1 MSSNVIEYF
10 SQLVDRF
17 PKKYKDLKE
26 SIENGKVKDFN
37 KYVMDISVD
46 ELNNDLEII
55 LLSIFNK
62 KHGLAGDY
70 SLITISKPKYSKIV
84 EMVKILL
91 DKSQGSNLIKNKYV
105 KNGWNNILKV
115 TLLHIVCK
123 ILPDDVVIKKLIERG
138 ADINA
143 LDNDSKSVQK
153 NALHYAANYGN
164 PKAIKALVDSGSD
177 INAGPDASPLHFACS
192 NGDNEVAKTLVKLGA
207 DINVKDSNDAT
218 PLHYVSKLFNL
229 ELLKFFRDNG
239 ADLNAVDKMGQ
250 TALHYTTANSY
261 INIIGYENRYRWVN
275 HPYINNSRLVNHEG
289 NVMAAV
295 LLIKYGIDKNIKDI
309 NGKTAFENGHV
320 TSYEK
325 NVKDPQGVYV
335 GSTIFY
341 GVQQIMAELINKK
354 LNKGPKLSQMFNY
367 SSEPDIHV
375 FDPLRE
381 IVHGDSQSVL
391 DKMTSIIKYTDENN
405 VKFDVPIITIPKG
418 VLLFRSIRG
427 DDEADYCGI
436 KLNPT
441 SNKHCLHK
449 NHNVFF
455 YPYPGFSD
463 KYAVNHKISCF
474 VVEREMKLLNLRN
487 PAAIHRANKDDK
499 DIYFR
504 DCHNVE
510 KNFCYGLV
518 GRSYDPCFTEHFIR
532 KNPDVVGMITLA
544 KADTVHSHRKPYQF
558 GTVSKYSVFSQ
569 DSRKVQGIPEFILY
583 PLETRNLKE
592 IHWDLDECKKKGKK
606 NYSEFFETRDSD
618 QRVHNIFAKLEKFL
632 SPQGFQKKH
641 ATIFNPLKMFV
652 IYEKL
657 EDKYKKDCVPLIF
670 DATSKLATF
679 QTDINKLN
687 QPLYSKGR
695 HIKTH
700 AAQMKEI
707 DTFDQEQ
714 KPRNE
719 KFKMSTIQD
728 LPSKMEEGSPD
739 DNVYTVKGNVQ
750 IKSDSKSKP
759 SAPQTTSTRS
769 NRPVNTN
776 NKTQKATS
784 VTQSNS
790 KTVGINVS
798 ASKASASKKMGQDC
812 DNDTDCFTKLCVY
825 NNITKKKKC
834 KPTGKYKRI
843 VGDECNS
850 NQNCYTRKCAD
861 GYCAKN

>member
-1 MSSNVIEYF
+1 MYN
-10 SQLVDRF
+10 
-17 PKKYKDLKE
+17 
-26 SIENGKVKDFN
+26 
-37 KYVMDISVD
+37 
-46 ELNNDLEII
+46 LN
-55 LLSIFNK
+55 
-62 KHGLAGDY
+62 
-70 SLITISKPKYSKIV
+70 
-84 EMVKILL
+84 
-91 DKSQGSNLIKNKYV
+91 
-105 KNGWNNILKV
+105 
-115 TLLHIVCK
+115 
-123 ILPDDVVIKKLIERG
+123 
-138 ADINA
+138 
-143 LDNDSKSVQK
+143 
-153 NALHYAANYGN
+153 
-164 PKAIKALVDSGSD
+164 
-177 INAGPDASPLHFACS
+177 
-192 NGDNEVAKTLVKLGA
+192 
-207 DINVKDSNDAT
+207 
-218 PLHYVSKLFNL
+218 
-229 ELLKFFRDNG
+229 LLKFFHDNG
-239 ADLNAVDKMGQ
+239 ADLNAVDNNGQ
-250 TALHYTTANSY
+250 TALHYTTADSLISPSSLVGNDGEIHIWY
-261 INIIGYENRYRWVN
+261 KRIANTNKGPRLINCD
-275 HPYINNSRLVNHEG
+275 G

-309 NGKTAFENGHV
+309 NGKTAFENGHA
-320 TSYEK
+320 TSAEK
-325 NVKDPQGVYV
+325 NIKNPEGAYV
-335 GSTIFY
+335 GSTKFY
-341 GVQQIMAELINKK
+341 GVQHIMAELINKK
-354 LNKGPKLSQMFNY
+354 LNTGPKLSQMFNY

-427 DDEADYCGI
+427 DDKADYCGI
-436 KLNPT
+436 KLNES
-441 SNKHCLHK
+441 SNIRCLHK

-463 KYAVNHKISCF
+463 KYAVKHKISCF

-518 GRSYDPCFTEHFIR
+518 GRSYDPCFTKHFIR

-569 DSRKVQGIPEFILY
+569 DSRNVQGIPEFILY

-592 IHWDLDECKKKGKK
+592 IHWDYDECMKKGKK
-606 NYSEFFETRDSD
+606 NYSEFFETRDTD
-618 QRVHNIFAKLEKFL
+618 IRVHNIFAKLEKFL

-679 QTDINKLN
+679 QNDINKLN

-700 AAQMKEI
+700 SAQMKEI

-714 KPRNE
+714 KPKNE
-719 KFKMSTIQD
+719 RFKMSTIQE

-739 DNVYTVKGNVQ
+739 DNVYTVKGNMQ

-776 NKTQKATS
+776 NKTKKATA

-790 KTVGINVS
+790 TLGIKVS
-798 ASKASASKKMGQDC
+798 SSKASASKKMGQDC

-825 NNITKKKKC
+825 NNITKKNKC
-834 KPTGKYKRI
+834 RPTGKYKRI
-843 VGDECNS
+843 IGDECNS
-850 NQNCYTRKCAD
+850 NQNCYTRKCAN